1 MGSCARACLLA
12 AVVAV
17 MTPVPVAGQKA
28 SSPAGAG
35 LLFVVSADPLY
46 PGSVARLTVIA
57 PYTLTALEGQVF
69 GRAVRFWPSTPASTW
84 HGLVGIG
91 LATSAGTYSVTIQG
105 TRADGGKATAKV
117 ALRVQP
123 KQFETRRL
131 KVDPSLVNPPADQ
144 AARIERES
152 KAVAE
157 AFAAPSPERLWRGP
171 FRAPVPGVATSSFG
185 RLTVMNGESRGRHQG
200 ADFRAETGTPVH
212 APNTGRV
219 VLAQDLYF
227 AGNTVI
233 VDHGLGVFSYL
244 AHLSRLGVSVGTR
257 VSRGDLLG
265 ESGATG
271 RVTGPHL
278 HWAVRLDG
286 TSVDPLALM
295 RAVGEEPEEH

>member
-1 MGSCARACLLA
+1 MDSRSAPACVLA
-12 AVVAV
+12 AVVAI
-17 MTPVPVAGQKA
+17 MPPVPAAGQKA
-28 SSPAGAG
+28 SQAGAG
-35 LLFVVSADPLY
+35 LSLAVSAGPLN
-46 PGSVARLTVIA
+46 PGSVARLTVTA
-57 PYTLTALEGQVF
+57 PDMLTALEGQAF
-69 GRAVRFWPSTPASTW
+69 GRAVHFWPSTTASTW
-84 HGLVGIG
+84 HGLVGVG
-91 LATSAGTYSVTIQG
+91 LATSSGAYNVTIQA
-105 TRADGGKATAKV
+105 TRADGGKATSKV

-144 AARIERES
+144 AVRIERES

-157 AFAAPSPERLWRGP
+157 AFAAPSSERLWRGP

-200 ADFRAETGTPVH
+200 ADFRAETGTPVL
-212 APNTGRV
+212 APNAGRV

-233 VDHGLGVFSYL
+233 VDHGLGLFSYL
-244 AHLSRLGVSVGTR
+244 AHLSRLGVSAGAR

-286 TSVDPLALM
+286 ASVDPLALM
-295 RAVGEEPEEH
+295 KAVAEEPEGH